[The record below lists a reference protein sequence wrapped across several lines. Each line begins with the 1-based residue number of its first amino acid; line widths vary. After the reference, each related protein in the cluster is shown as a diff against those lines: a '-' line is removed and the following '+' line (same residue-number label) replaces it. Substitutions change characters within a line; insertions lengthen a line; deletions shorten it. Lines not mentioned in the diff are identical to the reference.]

1 MRTGK
6 AMTERQR
13 NDGEE
18 AEGMRMRNRWMNV
31 IREIRLGELMKL
43 IPEDEF
49 VIVFDEGAGKDGY
62 QEEDAIYNGQVL
74 DWWKE
79 KATTTDMPRMHV
91 LGFQA
96 RETESV
102 VGPVIMIVT
111 EF

>member
-1 MRTGK
+1 
-6 AMTERQR
+6 
-13 NDGEE
+13 
-18 AEGMRMRNRWMNV
+18 MRNMWTNVIREMNA

-43 IPEDEF
+43 IPDDEF
-49 VIVFDEGAGKDGY
+49 VIVFDEKAGESGY

-79 KATTTDMPRMHV
+79 ISITTDMPRMCV

-96 RETESV
+96 RTLESV
-102 VGPVIMIVT
+102 SGPVTMIVA

>member
-1 MRTGK
+1 
-6 AMTERQR
+6 
-13 NDGEE
+13 
-18 AEGMRMRNRWMNV
+18 MRNKWMNMIREMNE

-79 KATTTDMPRMHV
+79 ISMTTDMPRMCV

-96 RETESV
+96 RTLESV
-102 VGPVIMIVT
+102 AGPVTMIVA